1 MYKVSDFRQ
10 ELYKPGDLMKILN
23 VTYQTIKNYDISGKL
38 PIKRTETG
46 RRVVTREDLLRYLE
60 ERGLLY
66 NDESKIKSDYIYA
79 RVSSN
84 EQKTKGDLDRQ
95 VCYIVENVSDLQNPV
110 VLKEVGSGLN
120 DKRPKLLELIRQVEK
135 GNVKRV
141 YVTYKDRLT
150 RFGYSYIETVFNC
163 NDVEIIVLQN
173 NEKEKI
179 VEEEL
184 VDDMMN
190 LIASFSGK
198 LYGMRSG
205 KNKKERE
212 KTYEK

>member
-95 VCYIVENVSDLQNPV
+95 VCYIVENVSVIVIEQD
-110 VLKEVGSGLN
+110 VLGNRKLILDYAAHGRNIVFRQLDIGKHFHFVGLGIIFADIGNETLVAEDNESG
-120 DKRPKLLELIRQVEK
+120 RI
-135 GNVKRV
+135 
-141 YVTYKDRLT
+141 
-150 RFGYSYIETVFNC
+150 
-163 NDVEIIVLQN
+163 
-173 NEKEKI
+173 
-179 VEEEL
+179 
-184 VDDMMN
+184 
-190 LIASFSGK
+190 
-198 LYGMRSG
+198 
-205 KNKKERE
+205 
-212 KTYEK
+212 